1 MRTDKKHTSDEQIV
15 NNIGDNCSYLKGCE
29 RSVRLLGNLVDSS
42 LCGEGNKEDC
52 SVDVLAPLI
61 QAPEVYL
68 TKEEFRAHQRNIK
81 ELMKELLELFFTLG
95 LESRPSDR
103 SKMKSDN
110 LWEQIDDMLAKYQ
123 EDHTI

>member
-15 NNIGDNCSYLKGCE
+15 DNIDDNCSYLKGCE
-29 RSVRLLGNLVDSS
+29 CSMRLLGNLVDSVF
-42 LCGEGNKEDC
+42 CGEGEKGEC
-52 SVDVLAPLI
+52 SIDESTPLV
-61 QAPEVYL
+61 QMTKVYV
-68 TKEEFRAHQRNIK
+68 TQEEFRAHQRNIK

>member
-15 NNIGDNCSYLKGCE
+15 DNIDDNCSYLKGCE
-29 RSVRLLGNLVDSS
+29 CSMRLLGNLVDSS

-103 SKMKSDN
+103 SKMESDN
-110 LWEQIDDMLAKYQ
+110 LWEQIDDILAKYQ
-123 EDHTI
+123 EHHTI